1 MKEDKLIQEWL
12 SKETSADNFDQLE
25 KAIALSENLEI
36 PGKTSHEDAWAGL
49 LDKINTE
56 ASDNERLMVP
66 AHQSNKRW
74 MVWAASIAA
83 IFVLG
88 YFSLRDMPTPS
99 VYSTKSA
106 NTLAHT
112 LPENS
117 IITLNANSS
126 ISLIEESWTD
136 NRVLSLIGEAFFEVS
151 PGSKFTVLTDMGEIS
166 VLGTSFNVF
175 VRENEL
181 QVSTF
186 TGVVKVEKDGKSIL
200 LEKGDQLSFTTKK
213 ESWSTTQFNLNHV
226 ATWRSGAFHFNSIPL
241 QKVVNELERQFAIE
255 IEVASDISQSIYSG
269 FFSKTDLNEALQL
282 VFVPMGMKYKIDG
295 NKVNVQ

>member
-25 KAIALSENLEI
+25 KAIALSESLDVPE
-36 PGKTSHEDAWAGL
+36 KTSHEDAWAGL

-56 ASDNERLMVP
+56 TSDNERLMVP
-66 AHQSNKRW
+66 VRQSNKRW

-88 YFSLRDMPTPS
+88 YFSLRNMPTPS
-99 VYSTKSA
+99 VYSTESA
-106 NTLAHT
+106 NILAHT
-112 LPENS
+112 LPDNS

-126 ISLIEESWTD
+126 ISLIEENWTD

-151 PGSKFTVLTDMGEIS
+151 PGSKFTVLTDMGDIS

-213 ESWSTTQFNLNHV
+213 ERWSTTQFNFNQV

-241 QKVVNELERQFAIE
+241 QKVVDELERQFAIE

-282 VFVPMGMKYKIDG
+282 VFVPMGMTFEIDG